1 MKRTTGR
8 PKRSASR
15 KGRKRTPSAHS
26 PLRDDYIV
34 QVLNDRA
41 VSDRDILITRQ
52 QYEDLKLCRRD
63 LRTANLTIE
72 QHAEDLRKSEK
83 ERLELEVN
91 CERFRKALETLE
103 SRKDVDAR
111 HMQELTAMNA
121 KLTKELRDTQRQGAD
136 LQQRSNQAINRLRT
150 SLADIQ
156 SVMQYR
162 SAVGRKDLVTSG
174 KSLTEALN
182 QLDSSSYFPQ
192 KSQIAGL
199 IEGSLEQVEKVKKLL
214 AAGGGTE
221 DASEDLENDKLREE
235 LRRLRES
242 SGSTSE
248 CIFALEKMREQ
259 TKLIKERLRLMEGDQ
274 PYKKTLEEYEGRLQL
289 LISEKDMLTE
299 HVKTLQATLSEQ
311 CAVIEHLK
319 AIIASLSSSPL
330 KSVKVSPNISR
341 SPETQEASFVL
352 SPEKREI
359 GASLSR
365 SSLQSA
371 GRDLNVEIEALDRD
385 IQMLQTSLQ
394 RALQQH

>member
-26 PLRDDYIV
+26 PPRDDYIV

-63 LRTANLTIE
+63 LKTAKMTVE
-72 QHAEDLRKSEK
+72 QQAEDLRSLEREK
-83 ERLELEVN
+83 LELEVN

-103 SRKDVDAR
+103 SRKDVDSR
-111 HMQELTAMNA
+111 HVQELTSVNA
-121 KLTKELRDTQRQGAD
+121 KLTKELRETQRQGLD
-136 LQQRSNQAINRLRT
+136 QQQRSDQAVNRLRT

-156 SVMQYR
+156 SVLQYR
-162 SAVGRKDLVTSG
+162 SAVGRKDLVSCC
-174 KSLTEALN
+174 KSLSEALSL
-182 QLDSSSYFPQ
+182 LDSAPYFTP

-199 IEGSLEQVEKVKKLL
+199 IETSIDQMEKVKRLL
-214 AAGGGTE
+214 AAGGAEETT
-221 DASEDLENDKLREE
+221 EDLEKVKLREE
-235 LRRLRES
+235 LQRLRES
-242 SGSTSE
+242 SNSTSE
-248 CIFALEKMREQ
+248 CISALEKMREQ

-289 LISEKDMLTE
+289 LTSEKEMLTE

-330 KSVKVSPNISR
+330 KSAKVSPNISR

-352 SPEKREI
+352 SPERSKI
-359 GASLSR
+359 GTSLSR

-371 GRDLNVEIEALDRD
+371 GRDLNLEIEALDRD
-385 IQMLQTSLQ
+385 IQLLQTSLQ